1 MTYTYDYFKKS
12 ADYIRSVTD
21 FEPEIAIILG
31 SCLGPFAERI
41 ENPIVIPYSEI
52 PNFLVSTVE
61 GHAGKLIFGTIQGRK
76 VVCMSGRFHYYEG

>member
-31 SCLGPFAERI
+31 SNASGPSRLHRCAGE
-41 ENPIVIPYSEI
+41 ENGSSPH
-52 PNFLVSTVE
+52 F
-61 GHAGKLIFGTIQGRK
+61 IFRSVLTNTLLLNIIQ
-76 VVCMSGRFHYYEG
+76 